1 MLGVSV
7 GNEKSVWAGVN
18 GQGRPEIKERV
29 LLRSEVSNDMDLGV
43 FGRSDQPG
51 PVLCRKV
58 SLLCGDLDSGPSGLS
73 CV

>member
-1 MLGVSV
+1 M
-7 GNEKSVWAGVN
+7 GNKKSVWAGVN

-29 LLRSEVSNDMDLGV
+29 PLGSEVSADMDLGV

-51 PVLCRKV
+51 PVLRRKM
-58 SLLCGDLDSGPSGLS
+58 SLLCGDLDSSPSGLG